1 LAYNKLH
8 DQAYNGQPY
17 NQRTYGGTVRQSLMV
32 CTSALLISAMLSPL
46 PALANGYRGSS
57 IGPMPDGASLDG
69 ASLGGGWSR
78 AGIGRLHDPYAEPV
92 GDRQTMVQDDA
103 MVAHAPSEAIAHNM
117 PVAPEPV
124 VAPVDTD
131 EAEHAWVAAPIAMVA
146 MAEPV
151 AGEAQ
156 DADSGI
162 SQDQDEAV
170 VAQAPAEAVAHAEVD
185 PNEPPKGAIE
195 SLRKAIVAALK
206 QNPEIQIALARQDD
220 ARYGIHEAWAGYL
233 PQVDMTVGIGRE
245 RNDPYNPSGSL
256 SNRTTLTRKEATV
269 TLNQNVW
276 DFGTTINDIKRARAA
291 YKSAQWATRERIEAI
306 AYDISAAY
314 LNVLERQKLVE
325 LTDQEIA
332 ANEKILN
339 MVTIQEDLGLTTP
352 ADVNRAKARLDNV
365 KSERLDRTSSLKQ
378 AREAYRRLTRHLP
391 AQTVDLPSTTRALPV
406 TAQQAVMMIDD
417 HNPRMA
423 QAVQNRRS
431 IERQRASQT
440 GTFFPKIGL
449 SAQGNWKDNVQ
460 GATNFANDARAMVTV
475 TYSFF
480 NGGRDI
486 ALRNRLSAR
495 LREADYEVDRR
506 RREVEQDIR
515 IDFNALEAAREK
527 ISSIESE
534 IVAADRVAE
543 LYRQQ
548 FREGRRSVFDLLD
561 SQQILFDAKAK
572 QLTNGTAKML
582 AEFRVLQRLGSLF
595 DHVSEG
601 EDLPDITTP
610 APGISN

>member
-1 LAYNKLH
+1 
-8 DQAYNGQPY
+8 
-17 NQRTYGGTVRQSLMV
+17 M
-32 CTSALLISAMLSPL
+32 SAM
-46 PALANGYRGSS
+46 ANTSHAR
-57 IGPMPDGASLDG
+57 IMGPTLDG
-69 ASLGGGWSR
+69 TPLGARWNSH
-78 AGIGRLHDPYAEPV
+78 AYGRLHDPYAEPAV
-92 GDRQTMVQDDA
+92 NTDAAFQSDVMAAKGAHKAAVENVQ
-103 MVAHAPSEAIAHNM
+103 P
-117 PVAPEPV
+117 P
-124 VAPVDTD
+124 
-131 EAEHAWVAAPIAMVA
+131 VAAPVIEAAEAVNTPHEHESLWAAAPVA
-146 MAEPV
+146 MAV
-151 AGEAQ
+151 MAQ
-156 DADSGI
+156 M
-162 SQDQDEAV
+162 
-170 VAQAPAEAVAHAEVD
+170 PAEASSVEEASQDMAVEEPVQTDATD
-185 PNEPPKGAIE
+185 PNEPPEGAVE
-195 SLRKAIVAALK
+195 SLRMAIVAALK

-220 ARYGIHEAWAGYL
+220 ARYGIHEAWSGYL
-233 PQVDMTVGIGRE
+233 PHVDMTVGIGRE
-245 RNDPYNPSGSL
+245 RNDPYNPAGSA
-256 SNRTTLTRKEATV
+256 SNRTNLTRKEATV
-269 TLNQNVW
+269 SINQNVW

-306 AYDISAAY
+306 AYDISTAY
-314 LNVLERQKLVE
+314 LNVLERQKLVG
-325 LTDQEIA
+325 LTEQEIA

-365 KSERLDRTSSLKQ
+365 KSELLDRTSALKQ

-391 AQTVDLPSTTRALPV
+391 AQTVDLPSTARALPV
-406 TAQQAVMMIDD
+406 TVQQAVMMIDD

-431 IERQRASQT
+431 VERQRASQT

-449 SAQGNWKDNVQ
+449 SAQGNWKDDVQ
-460 GATNFANDARAMVTV
+460 GDTNFANDARAMVTV

-506 RREVEQDIR
+506 RREVEQDMR

-527 ISSIESE
+527 ISSIDSE
-534 IVAADRVAE
+534 IVAAERVAE

-601 EDLPDITTP
+601 EPLPDIVTP
-610 APGISN
+610 APGTAN